1 MEAPQFWT
9 GGVWIKRVLDGPIR
23 TERKKSQSLLYQSTP
38 QRQRPKAER
47 VEVEGQVRNSIHDFF
62 PLFFRF
68 SSLCFCSSLKSRVG
82 LGFWRIQW
90 PCQPLSPVPNWRLCC
105 SIALPLQGHHHPLSP
120 NYQFSGNQGRASFK
134 KGLFVAMLR
143 VLRCWLRA
151 MAQAAMLPP
160 SPLLSSSRLLQLIV
174 SLCLYASFLGYF
186 FIPNCRWMWNLF
198 PSP

>member
-1 MEAPQFWT
+1 MRPFFSPNPKIKKIIIHQKKIKKLYTQFLYKKNILIFLRQKMEAPQFWT

-82 LGFWRIQW
+82 LGF
-90 PCQPLSPVPNWRLCC
+90 
-105 SIALPLQGHHHPLSP
+105 
-120 NYQFSGNQGRASFK
+120 
-134 KGLFVAMLR
+134 
-143 VLRCWLRA
+143 
-151 MAQAAMLPP
+151 
-160 SPLLSSSRLLQLIV
+160 
-174 SLCLYASFLGYF
+174 
-186 FIPNCRWMWNLF
+186 
-198 PSP
+198 